1 MNKRSVAIVVVSVS
15 SLPLARQIKKQYP
28 DAVIYSKES
37 QEETVVMESIDTI
50 VGDLFLKSDAIIFIG
65 AMGICVRCIAPYIM
79 DKHTDPAVVCIDS
92 TSKYIIPVLSGHI
105 GGANELS
112 VELAQVLGGNAIV
125 TTQSDNTGLWALDT
139 LGEKFGW
146 SVVADDLTDNE
157 NAMNACIAAFVNK
170 KPTALILNVREKGT
184 EYLEHTCPDHV
195 RIFNK
200 FSTKRIS
207 RWSPISRKCCTWVS
221 AAGKTSKAIL
231 SRCTSISS
239 PL

>member
-1 MNKRSVAIVVVSVS
+1 MNKKSIAIVVVSVS

-37 QEETVVMESIDTI
+37 QEETVVMESIDSI
-50 VGDLFLKSDAIIFIG
+50 VGDLFLQSDAIIFIG
-65 AMGICVRCIAPYIM
+65 AMGICVRCIAPYVM

-92 TSKYIIPVLSGHI
+92 TGKYIIPVLSGHI

-112 VELAQVLGGNAIV
+112 IELAQILGGNAIV

-139 LGEKFGW
+139 LAEKFGW

-170 KPTALILNVREKGT
+170 KPTSSVT
-184 EYLEHTCPDHV
+184 ECP
-195 RIFNK
+195 R
-200 FSTKRIS
+200 
-207 RWSPISRKCCTWVS
+207 
-221 AAGKTSKAIL
+221 
-231 SRCTSISS
+231 
-239 PL
+239 